1 MGVGQGARARAPRF
15 VAWPRCV
22 HAVLQPPY
30 RHALYVWVPPRHVL
44 CAARKACFTRTAY
57 SAASPA
63 RAGAGG
69 ARGARRHERAAPTR
83 TRAARQ
89 AVYASPRRRRRAG
102 ARPPPGYFRPFPRT
116 LAPSAVAPTTGT
128 APAPARRRK
137 KALSARADRTIAI
150 RAVGSFENRA
160 FCYVYFSRYIS
171 RTRLKTTELC
181 TRDSTVSAVSATR
194 HFVPRSPRGV
204 GRNRYTWQTR
214 ALHSKILGIAQ
225 IARNRA
231 STATSNRAM
240 RTHSHLRLMT
250 APPR

>member
-1 MGVGQGARARAPRF
+1 MQSYNSPTATLCMPGYPLATCCALPERRVLLAPRT
-15 VAWPRCV
+15 
-22 HAVLQPPY
+22 
-30 RHALYVWVPPRHVL
+30 PPRRL
-44 CAARKACFTRTAY
+44 R
-57 SAASPA
+57 
-63 RAGAGG
+63 G

-116 LAPSAVAPTTGT
+116 LAPSAVRRPGPPRPRPAVGT
-128 APAPARRRK
+128 
-137 KALSARADRTIAI
+137 KAFSDRADRTIAI

-171 RTRLKTTELC
+171 RTRLPSEDDRVGC
-181 TRDSTVSAVSATR
+181 TLDCRKRWVSATR

-214 ALHSKILGIAQ
+214 ALHSKILGRNCANSTQ
-225 IARNRA
+225 PSQHRHVEPRHAAARIRIFV
-231 STATSNRAM
+231 S
-240 RTHSHLRLMT
+240 
-250 APPR
+250 